1 MCNSCIAFGAA
12 IDRTHVRSLKQE
24 ITLQCGEHTRAVW
37 FLANF
42 LSDSVANFAISKITV
57 MQSQLEKTAT
67 EQYVVQASM
76 QCSPPSTTAAAGA
89 SPHLDVMGSTHHSYM
104 AVLGVSCDAHLAV
117 TVSTKFQVDTT
128 IRCLVIA
135 LLLLIRYV
143 TLTLTF

>member
-1 MCNSCIAFGAA
+1 MRNSCIAFGAA

-104 AVLGVSCDAHLAV
+104 AVLGWWCVLYFYFSV
-117 TVSTKFQVDTT
+117 
-128 IRCLVIA
+128 
-135 LLLLIRYV
+135 
-143 TLTLTF
+143 